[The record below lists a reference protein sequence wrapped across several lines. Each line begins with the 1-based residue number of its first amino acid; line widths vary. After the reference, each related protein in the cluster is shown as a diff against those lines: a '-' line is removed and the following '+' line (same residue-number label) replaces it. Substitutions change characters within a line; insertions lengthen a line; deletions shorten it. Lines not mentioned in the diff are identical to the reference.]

1 MTGIFTYSLRLSI
14 AFRDANARHHQG
26 IVRCN
31 LHSSHFWL
39 GKGPTQEIGSYV
51 IKEFCSITV
60 CIDVGVSKNR
70 GTPKWMV
77 YDGKSY

>member
-1 MTGIFTYSLRLSI
+1 MTGLFTYSLRLSI
-14 AFRDANARHHQG
+14 AFQDANARHHQG

-60 CIDVGVSKNR
+60 CIDVFHD
-70 GTPKWMV
+70 
-77 YDGKSY
+77 YDLV